1 MTTTVAAM
9 SEITRVAPWSLRA
22 LGYSFGVAERAVRF
36 LAWAEA
42 VHGRTLR
49 TLRTHEQDITRSTS
63 LPPAGRS
70 RNGQRAWR
78 IDAGGKYLL
87 EVGPP
92 AIDLLTCDVRTQGA
106 GHIALA
112 NARGAG
118 LLAALCDLA
127 ARRHIGCI
135 AICQAGES
143 DDLPYDVARLG
154 WIAAL
159 PLKGRT
165 LFLRGTAMPD
175 DALILS
181 VVRPWSAPVDG
192 VDEPA
197 IREDVGRVLDGLQG
211 AYIGLS
217 GFQPNPAVIEAQAAL
232 SPHAL
237 AGLHALDYADR
248 VVAAYRSGVEMD
260 LVDLAHLYE
269 LEKRTWAPTSERSR
283 AQAGYGQY

>member
-22 LGYSFGVAERAVRF
+22 LGYSFGIAERAVRF

-42 VHGRTLR
+42 VHGQMLR
-49 TLRTHEQDITRSTS
+49 TLRTHEQEITRSTS
-63 LPPAGRS
+63 LPPAVRS
-70 RNGQRAWR
+70 RNGQRAWH
-78 IDAGGKYLL
+78 IDAGCKYLL

-92 AIDLLTCDVRTQGA
+92 AIDLLTCDVRTRGA

-112 NARGAG
+112 NACGGG

-135 AICQAGES
+135 AICRAGDR
-143 DDLPYDVARLG
+143 DDLPYDWGRLG
-154 WIAAL
+154 WLAAL
-159 PLKGRT
+159 PSKSRT
-165 LFLRGTAMPD
+165 LFLRGTGKPD
-175 DALILS
+175 AALILS
-181 VVRPWSAPVDG
+181 LVRPWSGPVDG
-192 VDEPA
+192 VDEAA
-197 IREDVGRVLDGLQG
+197 IREDVGRVLEGLHW

-217 GFQPNPAVIEAQAAL
+217 GFRPNPPVIEAQAAL
-232 SPHAL
+232 GRL
-237 AGLHALDYADR
+237 AHGDLHALDYADR
-248 VVAAYRSGVEMD
+248 LAAAYRSGVEVD
-260 LVDLAHLYE
+260 LVDLVHLYE